1 MRRITPIQ
9 EKDCPECGKPMRW
22 KCLDQPRCESC
33 NPMNG
38 VPVKNHDVRQ
48 LDQII
53 KRLSILRDGIE
64 KGLIHVHKGGLT
76 LSEQTETIESD
87 CIDGQVHQVPCKR
100 TWRVSGDL
108 VLCNQEKGNT
118 DETH

>member
-1 MRRITPIQ
+1 MVRNTT
-9 EKDCPECGKPMRW
+9 E
-22 KCLDQPRCESC
+22 
-33 NPMNG
+33 
-38 VPVKNHDVRQ
+38 VKNHDVRQ

-76 LSEQTETIESD
+76 ISEQTETVESD
-87 CIDGQVHQVPCKR
+87 CIEGQVHLVPGKR
-100 TWRVSGDL
+100 TWRISGDL
-108 VLCNQEKGNT
+108 VLCNQEKENT